1 MNMKFLNFAKNRI
14 MDNAHFDGFRT
25 ALWYCLNQTPIP
37 QFQLYYYFINNII
50 TIYFSTYVRTRRV
63 DEDPT
68 AVTLVVL
75 GLLYR
80 N

>member
-1 MNMKFLNFAKNRI
+1 
-14 MDNAHFDGFRT
+14 MDNPHFDCFRT
-25 ALWYCLNQTPIP
+25 ALWYCLNWTPIP
-37 QFQLYYYFINNII
+37 QLFQLYYYFINNII

-75 GLLYR
+75 GL
-80 N
+80 